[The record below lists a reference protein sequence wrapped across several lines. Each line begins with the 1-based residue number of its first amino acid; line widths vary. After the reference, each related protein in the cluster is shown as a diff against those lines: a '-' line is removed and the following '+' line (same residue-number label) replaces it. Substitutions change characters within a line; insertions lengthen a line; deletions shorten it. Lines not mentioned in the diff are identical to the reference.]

1 MSKQDSDRRTQRM
14 QATEVLALYAQ
25 GQRDF
30 QRINLSGLCF
40 RGQDLSSA
48 DFSWADIRGTNF
60 EGASL
65 RGTKFY
71 HARAGV
77 QKRWRITHA
86 LFACG
91 IALFWGTLLGII
103 GTSIAFPGQSAGAIA
118 LVFLVL
124 LYGIGYPWRLA
135 GIPLALSFAS
145 GVAAIAVTITLL
157 SALLTA
163 FSLTAWLAWSG
174 SIVLNHGLPLALFI
188 AIAGTGLSAYLAWYT
203 LEERRP
209 TPARTLAI
217 AFFCRQG
224 TSFHNADLTDADL
237 TGASLADTDLRA
249 KIYTRSRF
257 YQVKGIDRSRWENTV
272 LADVNYRTLSIE
284 GIGENR
290 AYVGAN
296 FRGANL
302 QGMNLKNANLT
313 RANFSDA
320 NLAFANLEGA
330 LLAGANVLRADL
342 RCAHLTGACIESWK
356 IAESTR
362 LEGVDC
368 RYIYLVEPD
377 QQRRPES
384 GEFAEGEFE
393 RLAIAQKQLYVAEM

>member
-1 MSKQDSDRRTQRM
+1 MIKQDSDRRTKPM
-14 QATEVLALYAQ
+14 QAAEVLALYAQ

-30 QRINLSGLCF
+30 QRINVSGLRF
-40 RGQDLSSA
+40 RNQDLSGA

-71 HARAGV
+71 HARAGL
-77 QKRWRITHA
+77 QKRWRIIHA

-91 IALFWGTLLGII
+91 ITLLWGILL
-103 GTSIAFPGQSAGAIA
+103 GMLGAAIASPVRSAGAIA
-118 LVFLVL
+118 LGFLVL

-145 GVAAIAVTITLL
+145 GIPAIAVTLTLL
-157 SALLTA
+157 SAFLTA
-163 FSLTAWLAWSG
+163 FSLTVWLAWNG
-174 SIVLNHGLPLALFI
+174 SIILNHGLPIALFI
-188 AIAGTGLSAYLAWYT
+188 AIAGTAFSAYLAWYA
-203 LEERRP
+203 LEERRQ
-209 TPARTLAI
+209 TPARSLAI
-217 AFFCRQG
+217 AFLCRRG
-224 TSFHNADLTDADL
+224 TSFYNADLTDADL
-237 TGASLADTDLRA
+237 TGASLAETDLRA

-330 LLAGANVLRADL
+330 RLVGANVLRADL

-368 RYIYLVEPD
+368 RYLYLVEPD

>member
-1 MSKQDSDRRTQRM
+1 MIKQDSDRQTKQM
-14 QATEVLALYAQ
+14 QAAEVLALYKR

-30 QRINLSGLCF
+30 QRINVSGLCF
-40 RGQDLSSA
+40 RNQDLSGA

-91 IALFWGTLLGII
+91 IALLWGILLGIT
-103 GTSIAFPGQSAGAIA
+103 GTSIASPAPSAGAIA
-118 LVFLVL
+118 LGFLVL

-145 GVAAIAVTITLL
+145 GISAIAVTLTLL
-157 SALLTA
+157 SAFLTA
-163 FSLTAWLAWSG
+163 FSLTAWLAWNG
-174 SIVLNHGLPLALFI
+174 SIVLNHGLPTALFI
-188 AIAGTGLSAYLAWYT
+188 AIAGTAFSAYLAWYA
-203 LEERRP
+203 LEERRQ

-217 AFFCRQG
+217 AFLCRWG

-237 TGASLADTDLRA
+237 TGASLAETDLRA

-284 GIGENR
+284 GIGENQ

-330 LLAGANVLRADL
+330 RLAGANVLRADL

-368 RYIYLVEPD
+368 RYLYLVEPD
-377 QQRRPES
+377 RQRRPES